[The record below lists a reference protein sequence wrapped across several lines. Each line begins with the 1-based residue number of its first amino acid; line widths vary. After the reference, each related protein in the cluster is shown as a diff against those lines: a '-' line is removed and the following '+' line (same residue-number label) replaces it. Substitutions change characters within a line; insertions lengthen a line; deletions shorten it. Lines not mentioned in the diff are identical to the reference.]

1 MSRLAGIA
9 VVTVLA
15 VGCAGNALKLGSD
28 VDAGDNSAITATGGA
43 SAVDC
48 TGTTAG
54 PALPQWLAPDACV
67 TGNENAAIVGEW
79 VGYYQG
85 TSIDDESSTFR
96 LKILGANATKGVCGT
111 LTFGAHTAAIVMPV
125 ATDPATVPAETAL
138 GSVLL
143 GAPYTLLDGAVD
155 GQRVTFS
162 YSQPEVYKSWCE
174 LQTSYPVDSSCTR
187 FQCLS
192 ASGNYEIV
200 SEPTG
205 VCYVANQDGSNKRY
219 YSCLSIDVCLKF
231 AASGCVCAATGCT
244 AVMSGSG
251 ALFDL
256 TFTGDQATGVS
267 SGVTG
272 DRNVIFNR
280 VTTTQ

>member
-1 MSRLAGIA
+1 
-9 VVTVLA
+9 VVTVLV
-15 VGCAGNALKLGSD
+15 VGCAGNTLKLGSD
-28 VDAGDNSAITATGGA
+28 GDAGDNSAITATGGA

-111 LTFGAHTAAIVMPV
+111 LTFGAHTAAIAMPV
-125 ATDPATVPAETAL
+125 ATNPATVPAETAL
-138 GSVLL
+138 GSVML
-143 GAPYTLLDGAVD
+143 GAPYTLLDGALD

-174 LQTSYPVDSSCTR
+174 LQTSYPTDNSCTR

-192 ASGNYEIV
+192 SSSSIERESA
-200 SEPTG
+200 G
-205 VCYVANQDGSNKRY
+205 VCYLTNQDGSNKHS
-219 YSCLSIDVCLKF
+219 YSCLGIDICVMYS
-231 AASGCVCAATGCT
+231 ASGCVCNATGCT

-251 ALFDL
+251 VLFDL

-267 SGVTG
+267 TAATG
-272 DRNVIFNR
+272 NRTVIFNR